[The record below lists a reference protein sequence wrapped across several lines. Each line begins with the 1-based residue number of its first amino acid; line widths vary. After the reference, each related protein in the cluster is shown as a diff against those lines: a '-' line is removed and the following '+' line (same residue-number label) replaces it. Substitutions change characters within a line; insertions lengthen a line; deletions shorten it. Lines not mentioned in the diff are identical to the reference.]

1 MFTTLCVESHTNIQK
16 VNSRVMI
23 DAKTFVTARPSHKPN
38 FIFASKT
45 IDTEKEEYLKLS
57 DDEVLICDK
66 LIPGFAL
73 ADKRWCLF
81 DVSLIKEV
89 DFNEGAFQSLL
100 LPQDQKEM
108 IHSLVKIHSDE
119 RIQFDDVIKGK
130 GKGMVFLLHG
140 VPGVGKTLT
149 AGKRQ
154 SIPMIPPLLTK
165 IGTHQRVLQ
174 TSLNG
179 RCTR

>member
-1 MFTTLCVESHTNIQK
+1 
-16 VNSRVMI
+16 MI
-23 DAKTFVTARPSHKPN
+23 DAKTFVTARPSHKPE
-38 FIFASKT
+38 FTFSSKT
-45 IDTEKEEYLKLS
+45 IDTERKEYLAFS
-57 DDEVLICDK
+57 DDEVLICDH
-66 LIPGFAL
+66 LMPGFAL

-81 DVSLIKEV
+81 DVSFIKDV

-100 LPQDQKEM
+100 LPQDQKDM

-149 AGKRQ
+149 AGKNQ
-154 SIPMIPPLLTK
+154 SSPYSFSFAN
-165 IGTHQRVLQ
+165 RVG
-174 TSLNG
+174 N
-179 RCTR
+179 RKCCRHN